1 MKKTTSDKQRRANG
15 KNAQK
20 STGPKTDKGKRAVRY
35 NAAKHSILSKE
46 VLIRDG
52 EGKES
57 EDESNTL
64 FADLSEELKPEGALE
79 RMLTEKVVI
88 CFWRLKRAL
97 RAEVGEIRK
106 GQDAVF
112 FRRFIDYW
120 DPARA
125 DGEPEST
132 SESDQF
138 DRVHKAM
145 IRMVHGL
152 EKERD
157 EFVKLGSDETDKRKI
172 RDL

>member
-1 MKKTTSDKQRRANG
+1 MKKTISDKQRRANR

-20 STGPKTDKGKRAVRY
+20 STGPKTGKGKRAVRY

-57 EDESNTL
+57 EDEFNTL
-64 FADLSEELKPEGALE
+64 FAELSDELQPKGVLE
-79 RMLTEKVVI
+79 RILTERVVI
-88 CFWRLKRAL
+88 CVWRLKRVL

-106 GQDAVF
+106 EQDAVF

-125 DGEPEST
+125 DGGPSRR
-132 SESDQF
+132 QNL
-138 DRVHKAM
+138 
-145 IRMVHGL
+145 INL
-152 EKERD
+152 I
-157 EFVKLGSDETDKRKI
+157 EFTNP
-172 RDL
+172 